1 MSTQIT
7 DICDPQGVNRKKS
20 KTHFL
25 LLGKSEQYS
34 PKNKDKPSGKS
45 TQTLQNTNTQRH
57 CEYTQLEWHC
67 RATLTD
73 LLWAKGLHKCS
84 ETPVSDK
91 SKTHVSW
98 VMPKS
103 MQHILFL
110 LLEQF
115 YCFCQLSRL
124 RWQCCRQHFQWMPSL
139 NKSEYFIQLMQ
150 CKHM

>member
-7 DICDPQGVNRKKS
+7 DICDLQESTERKAKLTS
-20 KTHFL
+20 CSLENQNSTVLKTKTN
-25 LLGKSEQYS
+25 LLGRAHKHCE
-34 PKNKDKPSGKS
+34 
-45 TQTLQNTNTQRH
+45 TQTQRH

-67 RATLTD
+67 RATLTN

-91 SKTHVSW
+91 SKTRVSW

-124 RWQCCRQHFQWMPSL
+124 RWWCCRQHFQWMPSL